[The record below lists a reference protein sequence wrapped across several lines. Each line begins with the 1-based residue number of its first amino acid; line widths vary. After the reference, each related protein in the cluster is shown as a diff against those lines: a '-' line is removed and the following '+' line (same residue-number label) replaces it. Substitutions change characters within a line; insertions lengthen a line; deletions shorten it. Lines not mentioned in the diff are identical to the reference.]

1 VALAAVNLGAYLDRI
16 RFARPLR
23 PDFDTLRALHRAHL
37 LAVPFENLDIHL
49 GRPIDLSLDRLY
61 DKIVRR
67 RRGGFC
73 YELNGL
79 FAWALAEIGFWVQL
93 HSARVFEGEALG
105 PDFDHLALQVH
116 AGRAVLAD
124 VGFGDCFLEP
134 LQLEE
139 GAESQQQGM
148 TYRMEQGDGTWTLWR
163 RAGGPWE
170 PQYVF
175 SLMPRRLS
183 EFSEMCAYHQTSP
196 ASSFTR
202 KRVCSLATA
211 TGRVTMSDMRLIETE
226 NGVRRERDV
235 ADEAERSALLRERF
249 GIIV

>member
-1 VALAAVNLGAYLDRI
+1 VNLGAYLDRI

-23 PDFDTLRALHRAHL
+23 VDFETLSALHRAHL

-49 GRPIDLSLDRLY
+49 GRPIDLSLDRIY

-93 HSARVFEGEALG
+93 HSARVFEGEIPG

-116 AGRAVLAD
+116 ADGPVLAD

-134 LQLEE
+134 LRLEE
-139 GAESQQQGM
+139 GAESGQQAM
-148 TYRMEQGDGTWTLWR
+148 TYRMSQRGGEWTLWR
-163 RAGGPWE
+163 RAEGPWE

-175 SLMPRRLS
+175 SLVPRRLT
-183 EFSEMCAYHQTSP
+183 EFTDMCRYHQTSP
-196 ASSFTR
+196 DSTFTR
-202 KRVCSLATA
+202 KRVCSLATS
-211 TGRVTMSDMRLIETE
+211 TGRVTLSGMKLIETE
-226 NGVRRERDV
+226 HGVRAERDV
-235 ADEAERSALLRERF
+235 ADEAERDTVLRNRF
-249 GIIV
+249 GIVV